1 MPTRNLYFPGSR
13 HAHYSEVSGDPLDTS
28 MGLAYQGD
36 NRIDN
41 RHGHGTKCRTRHRF
55 NPRRHSTSASAERLT
70 PTTAVAG
77 TDRSNRSDVGQL
89 ERATPR
95 HERERRT
102 SPHRRQNRIQAS
114 TSGLPRTVT
123 APAPPNGV
131 NQSSAPARAT
141 AETVL
146 SQNHPDLSISLDEF
160 LQLPSAERHRLR
172 ALLPPPIPLVPKEK
186 PSKMSLLE
194 RLNPFRRIRSLSML
208 ASYRAANENSGLA
221 RRRSLA
227 RRG

>member
-55 NPRRHSTSASAERLT
+55 NPRRHSTSAGAERLT

-77 TDRSNRSDVGQL
+77 TGRHFFVAVVSKQVLRLNVSDRSNRSDVGQL

-146 SQNHPDLSISLDEF
+146 SQNHPDLSISLDECK
-160 LQLPSAERHRLR
+160 L
-172 ALLPPPIPLVPKEK
+172 
-186 PSKMSLLE
+186 
-194 RLNPFRRIRSLSML
+194 
-208 ASYRAANENSGLA
+208 
-221 RRRSLA
+221 
-227 RRG
+227 